1 MPLTRLLVLGML
13 VSCYAGPAF
22 AQSQPQQNSNP
33 IASQAT
39 SDNSVADQF
48 RISPYPQLDLTY
60 GANDP
65 QDAIRADQSQPR
77 HTWVFDYRISS
88 QSGGFCY
95 SIRSYRVVR
104 DDPHSDST
112 HADGYTT
119 CVPAARFRMYSTV
132 ERQSGTTAI
141 QAP

>member
-1 MPLTRLLVLGML
+1 MPLTRLLALGML

-33 IASQAT
+33 IPSQAIT
-39 SDNSVADQF
+39 AENSVADQF
-48 RISPYPQLDLTY
+48 RISPYPQLDLN
-60 GANDP
+60 GEANDP
-65 QDAIRADQSQPR
+65 QNAIRVDQYQPR
-77 HTWVFDYRISS
+77 HTSVFDYRTSS
-88 QSGGFCY
+88 QSGTFCY

-132 ERQSGTTAI
+132 EHAR
-141 QAP
+141 